1 MHPAKYF
8 GLLIAYIAGSFP
20 SAYLAGRLIKG
31 IDLRTVGSGNLGAT
45 NVYRNLGAGAAVAVL
60 LLDLAKGALPVYVLP
75 RLLDAG
81 APGSDSAL
89 WWALG
94 YGICAIAGHAKPVF
108 LLWKG
113 GGKGV
118 ATATGVF
125 IVLVPGPLL
134 ITVAVCIA
142 VVWYSAYMSL
152 GSITAAALF
161 PLLVWITSGVSP
173 LLWGALVVAAFI
185 CWTHRANITRLRN
198 GTEARLF
205 KKKER
210 SS

>member
-1 MHPAKYF
+1 MHPAV
-8 GLLIAYIAGSFP
+8 GLLIAYVAGSFP

-45 NVYRNLGAGAAVAVL
+45 NVYRVLGFGAAMCVL
-60 LLDLAKGALPVYVLP
+60 LIDLAKGALPVMFLP

-81 APGSDSAL
+81 PPGSDRAL
-89 WWALG
+89 WWALA
-94 YGICAIAGHAKPVF
+94 YGIAAIAGHAKPVF

-125 IVLVPGPLL
+125 VVLVPSALVA
-134 ITVAVCIA
+134 TVVVCMA
-142 VVWYSAYMSL
+142 VVWYSGFMSL

-161 PLLVWITSGVSP
+161 PLLVWFDSGVSP
-173 LLWGALVVAAFI
+173 VLWGALLVASFI
-185 CWTHRANITRLRN
+185 CWTHRANMVRLRN
-198 GTEARLF
+198 GTEPRLF
-205 KKKER
+205 RKKER
-210 SS
+210 GP

>member
-1 MHPAKYF
+1 MHPAV

-45 NVYRNLGAGAAVAVL
+45 NVYRVLGFGAAMCVL
-60 LLDLAKGALPVYVLP
+60 LIDLAKGALPVLYLP

-81 APGSDSAL
+81 PPGSDRAL
-89 WWALG
+89 WWALA
-94 YGICAIAGHAKPVF
+94 YGIAAIAGHAKPVF

-125 IVLVPGPLL
+125 VVLAPSALL
-134 ITVAVCIA
+134 ATVVVCMA
-142 VVWYSAYMSL
+142 VVWYSGFMSL

-161 PLLVWITSGVSP
+161 PLLVWFDSGVSP
-173 LLWGALVVAAFI
+173 VLWGALLVASFI
-185 CWTHRANITRLRN
+185 CWTHRANMVRLRN
-198 GTEARLF
+198 GTEPRLF
-205 KKKER
+205 RKKER
-210 SS
+210 GP

>member
-1 MHPAKYF
+1 MHPAF

-45 NVYRNLGAGAAVAVL
+45 NVYRVLGFGAAMCVL
-60 LLDLAKGALPVYVLP
+60 LIDLAKGALPVLFLP

-81 APGSDSAL
+81 APGSDRAL
-89 WWALG
+89 WWALA
-94 YGICAIAGHAKPVF
+94 YGIAAIAGHAKPVF

-125 IVLVPGPLL
+125 VVLVPSALL
-134 ITVAVCIA
+134 ATVVVCLA
-142 VVWYSAYMSL
+142 VVWYSGFMSL

-161 PLLVWITSGVSP
+161 PLLVWFDSGVSP
-173 LLWGALVVAAFI
+173 VLWGALLVASFI
-185 CWTHRANITRLRN
+185 CWTHRANMVRLRN
-198 GTEARLF
+198 GTEPRLF
-205 KKKER
+205 RKKER
-210 SS
+210 GP

>member
-1 MHPAKYF
+1 MHPAL
-8 GLLIAYIAGSFP
+8 GLLIAYVAGSFP

-45 NVYRNLGAGAAVAVL
+45 NVYRTLGFGASMCVL
-60 LLDLAKGALPVYVLP
+60 ALDLAKGALPVLYLP

-81 APGSDSAL
+81 PPASDRAL

-94 YGICAIAGHAKPVF
+94 YGIAAILGHAKPVF

-125 IVLVPGPLL
+125 LVLVPGPMLA
-134 ITVAVCIA
+134 TVVVCIGI
-142 VVWYSAYMSL
+142 VWISAYMSL
-152 GSITAAALF
+152 GSISAAVLF
-161 PLLVWITSGVSP
+161 PLLVWLDRGISP
-173 LLWGALVVAAFI
+173 VLWGALAVALFI
-185 CWTHRANITRLRN
+185 CWTHRANIVRLRN
-198 GTEARLF
+198 GTESRLF
-205 KKKER
+205 KKRER
-210 SS
+210 GS

>member
-1 MHPAKYF
+1 MHPAV
-8 GLLIAYIAGSFP
+8 GLLIAYVAGSFP

-45 NVYRNLGAGAAVAVL
+45 NVYRVLGFGAAMCVL
-60 LLDLAKGALPVYVLP
+60 LIDLAKGALPVLFLP

-81 APGSDSAL
+81 APGSDRAL
-89 WWALG
+89 WWALA
-94 YGICAIAGHAKPVF
+94 YGIAAIAGHAKPVF

-125 IVLVPGPLL
+125 VVLVPSALL
-134 ITVAVCIA
+134 ATVVVCIA
-142 VVWYSAYMSL
+142 VVWYSGFMSL

-161 PLLVWITSGVSP
+161 PLLVWFDSGVSP
-173 LLWGALVVAAFI
+173 VLWGALLVASFI
-185 CWTHRANITRLRN
+185 CWTHRANMMRLRN
-198 GTEARLF
+198 GTEPRLF
-205 KKKER
+205 RKKER
-210 SS
+210 GP

>member
-1 MHPAKYF
+1 MHPAF

-20 SAYLAGRLIKG
+20 SAYLAGRLVKG

-45 NVYRNLGAGAAVAVL
+45 NVYRVLGFGAAICVL
-60 LLDLAKGALPVYVLP
+60 LIDLAKGALPVLYLP

-81 APGSDSAL
+81 PPGSDRAL
-89 WWALG
+89 WWALA
-94 YGICAIAGHAKPVF
+94 YGIAAIAGHAKPVF

-125 IVLVPGPLL
+125 VVLVPSALL
-134 ITVAVCIA
+134 ATVVVCLA
-142 VVWYSAYMSL
+142 VVWYSGFMSL

-161 PLLVWITSGVSP
+161 PLLVWFDRGVSP
-173 LLWGALVVAAFI
+173 VLWGALLVASFI
-185 CWTHRANITRLRN
+185 CWTHRANMVRLRN
-198 GTEARLF
+198 GTEPRLF
-205 KKKER
+205 RKKER
-210 SS
+210 GP

>member
-1 MHPAKYF
+1 MHPAV
-8 GLLIAYIAGSFP
+8 GLLIAYVAGSFP

-45 NVYRNLGAGAAVAVL
+45 NVYRVLGFGAAMCVL
-60 LLDLAKGALPVYVLP
+60 LIDLAKGALPVMFLP

-81 APGSDSAL
+81 PPGSDRAL
-89 WWALG
+89 WWALA
-94 YGICAIAGHAKPVF
+94 YGIAAIAGHAKPVF

-125 IVLVPGPLL
+125 VVLVPSALL
-134 ITVAVCIA
+134 ATVVVCMA
-142 VVWYSAYMSL
+142 VVWYSGFMSL

-161 PLLVWITSGVSP
+161 PLLVWFDSGVSP
-173 LLWGALVVAAFI
+173 VLWGALLVASFI
-185 CWTHRANITRLRN
+185 CWTHRANMVRLRN
-198 GTEARLF
+198 GTEPRLF
-205 KKKER
+205 RKKAR
-210 SS
+210 GP

>member
-1 MHPAKYF
+1 MHPAF

-20 SAYLAGRLIKG
+20 SAYLAGRLVKG

-45 NVYRNLGAGAAVAVL
+45 NVYRVLGFGAAMCVL
-60 LLDLAKGALPVYVLP
+60 LIDLAKGALPVLFLP

-81 APGSDSAL
+81 APGSDRAL
-89 WWALG
+89 WWALA
-94 YGICAIAGHAKPVF
+94 YGIAAIAGHAKPVF

-125 IVLVPGPLL
+125 VVLVPSALL
-134 ITVAVCIA
+134 ATVVVCMA
-142 VVWYSAYMSL
+142 VVWYSGFMSL

-161 PLLVWITSGVSP
+161 PLLVWFDSGVSP
-173 LLWGALVVAAFI
+173 VLWGALLVASFI
-185 CWTHRANITRLRN
+185 CWTHRANMVRLRN
-198 GTEARLF
+198 GTEPRLF
-205 KKKER
+205 RKKER
-210 SS
+210 GP